1 MTQADEAGPP
11 PLVCASFGR
20 RGLALAIDLVILALG
35 MVAIAW
41 WVNALT
47 GPVVGPVFAPLWD
60 EPELTDRRFET
71 GRDTTE
77 KDASGATRHL
87 KVGRESRLYANGWVR
102 IYLVSDLTL
111 TRPDGTTEETHFE
124 QVIGRSSAEIRGR
137 GVSFLYF
144 FLTPIAYFTWLEGG
158 ARQAS
163 LGKRAVGL
171 KVTDLAGRRVSWAR
185 ALARQLL
192 KLLGLTL
199 SGFGYLIALLTA
211 RRQALHDLLGGT
223 LVVAADAPATPTANQ
238 DRDPRWKS
246 SPSSRA

>member
-1 MTQADEAGPP
+1 MTQAGEAGPP

-20 RGLALAIDLVILALG
+20 RGLALGIDVVILIAG
-35 MVAIAW
+35 MVAVAW
-41 WVNALT
+41 WVNALSR
-47 GPVVGPVFAPLWD
+47 PLIGPVFAPLWD
-60 EPELTDRRFET
+60 EPEITDRRFET

-77 KDASGATRHL
+77 KDAGGATRQL
-87 KVGRESRLYANGWVR
+87 KVGRETRLYANGWVR
-102 IYLVSDLTL
+102 IYLVSDLTV

-124 QVIGRSSAEIRGR
+124 QVIGRSSAEIRER
-137 GVSFLYF
+137 GASFLYF
-144 FLTPIAYFTWLEGG
+144 FLVPIVYFTLAEGG
-158 ARQAS
+158 SRQAS
-163 LGKRAVGL
+163 LGKRALGL
-171 KVTDLAGRRVSWAR
+171 KVSDLGGARVSWGR

-223 LVVAADAPATPTANQ
+223 LVVGAEALAPPTANQ